1 MLSKDQRL
9 FSVLI
14 ARSSTSFDRAVKLQ
28 CRFSVDPSEI
38 RLLDDFRHTDRN
50 ERPFLNQT
58 IRKANSKI
66 ISKTINFPVEKNQ
79 FMKEKLN
86 LNQLI

>member
-1 MLSKDQRL
+1 MHSKDQRL

-14 ARSSTSFDRAVKLQ
+14 ARSSTSFDRAVKIQ

-38 RLLDDFRHTDRN
+38 RLLDDFHHTDRN
-50 ERPFLNQT
+50 ERPFL
-58 IRKANSKI
+58 
-66 ISKTINFPVEKNQ
+66 KTINLPVKKNQ